1 MNAKKY
7 SLIYISCVFIWE
19 EWQCTKEL
27 LNKCNTTNTM
37 KIEVT
42 LTNRHA
48 VLIASAIV
56 LAGMLSVFAFGGSN
70 PSLMG
75 HSALE
80 LIVNSSSIVDGSVL
94 GADIT
99 ANTLGATQIDSASL
113 ASECSTITGGAGLCD
128 GGDATGLT
136 SVDQSNFNT
145 CGGATTC
152 SVSCASGSMVGCG
165 CEPSAPQP
173 INDHHI
179 TGNTCTC
186 GTTVA
191 TTINVRGI
199 CIS

>member
-1 MNAKKY
+1 
-7 SLIYISCVFIWE
+7 
-19 EWQCTKEL
+19 
-27 LNKCNTTNTM
+27 M
-37 KIEVT
+37 KLEVT

-48 VLIASAIV
+48 IMLASAIV
-56 LAGMLSVFAFGGSN
+56 IAGLLGAFAFGGSN
-70 PSLMG
+70 PLVMG

-80 LIVNSSSIVDGSVL
+80 LIVNSSSIVDNSVTA
-94 GADIT
+94 ADI
-99 ANTLGATQIDSASL
+99 DSSSL
-113 ASECSTITGGAGLCD
+113 ASECSTITGSAGLCD
-128 GGDATGLT
+128 GGDSVGLT
-136 SVDQSNFNT
+136 SVDQSNFNS

-173 INDHHI
+173 INDLHI
-179 TGNTCTC
+179 TANTCTC